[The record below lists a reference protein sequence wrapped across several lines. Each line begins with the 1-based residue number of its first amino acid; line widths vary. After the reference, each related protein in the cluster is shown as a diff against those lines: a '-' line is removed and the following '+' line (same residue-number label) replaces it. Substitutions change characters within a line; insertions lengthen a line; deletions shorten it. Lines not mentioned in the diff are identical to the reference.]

1 MMPRSRLLHF
11 SGLILGVLVWLA
23 NSGNPPNGLTGA
35 PFDGH
40 CNACHGGGNFNGSV
54 SVDGLPGSILPNT
67 VYPLTITLAPS
78 SGNPNRGGFQLV
90 VVDDNNINSGNL
102 ANANTQ
108 SGTEFSGGR
117 EYLEH
122 RNPKLFGGNPI
133 TWAFN
138 WTSPASAGG
147 NMVNFYFI
155 GNFCNGSGTD
165 GDVPIDNF
173 ISIPFGGGGP
183 AIDAEI
189 SGSTNVTCFG
199 GNNGSATVTATG
211 GTPPLSYTWSNGQT
225 QPTAINLSAG
235 TYTVTVSGGTTA
247 TATVV
252 ITQPANLNVSA
263 SVSGQISCNV
273 PAVNVT
279 ANVSGGTGPYNYAW
293 SNGDN
298 FNPASYTTA
307 GAGSVT
313 ITDDNGCTKIAN
325 FTVNGNT
332 AAPTASASASGTF
345 TCANPTMTLSGAGSA
360 TGANISYLWF
370 AGGGGAIMSGGTSL
384 SPTVSGCGTYTLQ
397 VRNATNGCT
406 STASVTPPCSIVLP
420 NLTATGNTL
429 TCAASN
435 VPISASSTT
444 PGVIYIWVGPGGFS
458 SNLPSPTVS
467 VAGTY
472 TVLAT
477 NPANGCTRSA
487 AVTVINGVV
496 PPGASAVGGTL
507 TCAAPSL
514 ALQGNSST
522 SGVTYNWTGP
532 GITTPNLQNPIVS
545 IPGTYTVV
553 VTNPATGC
561 TSSATAIVIQDIL
574 SPGATA
580 AGGALTCTAPTVTLS
595 GGSAAPGATFSWA
608 GPGGFSSNLQNPVV
622 SVAGTY
628 TLTATTPSNGCT
640 STATATVTA
649 NQQAPGATAV
659 GGTLTCATPSI
670 NLSGSSTAAT
680 VTYVWVGPNNFA
692 SNLQNPSV
700 TAAGTYTLTVLNTAN
715 GCTSTAT
722 AVVNTNTNAPGAA
735 AVGGTLTCAATTVVL
750 GGSSATS
757 GVSYAWTGPGSFTS
771 ALQNPTVSLA
781 GTYTL
786 TVRNPSNGCT
796 STATASV
803 VNNNTPPGAAAT
815 GGTLTCAATTVAL
828 SGNSPTSGAT
838 YAWTGPNNYASNLQ
852 NPVVSA
858 AGNYLL
864 TATNPANGCTSTATA
879 VVNTNT
885 TLPDLSVT
893 NGQLTCTNTSTQI
906 CVSSNTPGVSYEWT
920 GPNGF
925 FSAAPCP
932 LVNVIGTY
940 TAIVFNPA
948 NGCFSSS
955 EVQVG
960 SNTTSPVL
968 SIAAPDSLHCNAA
981 TVAINA
987 SNSSQGP
994 GFSFAW
1000 STANGSIQS
1009 GGTTAIPIVNAA
1021 GIYNLLITNTNNGCT
1036 ATGSAT
1042 VVQIAPLSATATAV
1056 AVSCNGGTNGSAM
1069 ATPTGGLAP
1078 FVYAWSNGATGAA
1091 LSNLAAGTYVLA
1103 WTDAKGCTA
1112 NATAVVAQPSA
1123 LQAAVTTTQQMVVGV
1138 NDGSATAVPTGGTP
1152 TYTYNWNTSQTTA
1165 TITGLAPGTYT
1176 VTIRDAN
1183 NCTAVQTANV
1193 NAVNCALSTT
1203 VSSANVSC
1211 QGAANG
1217 SAAVTVTGNSG
1228 AVTYAWSNSA
1238 STAAVS
1244 NLSPGTYTVTT
1255 TDALLCSQ
1263 VQNVAISEPPT
1274 LVANAM
1280 ATGQTVVGQNN
1291 GTASAAPTGG
1301 TPPYSYQWSNNQTTQ
1316 NISGLAPGGYT
1327 LSLTDFNGCTTVQT
1341 VSVSAL
1347 VCTLSAAVGT
1357 EAVSC
1362 SGGANGTATASI
1374 AGAIGTATYLW
1385 STGATG
1391 LAITGLVA
1399 GTYTV
1404 IATDASGCTSTATG
1418 TVNQP
1423 QPLQVTATVLNNVP
1437 CPLDPSGQV
1446 GITVAGGT
1454 APYLVPSPVGYPAG
1468 TYNLVVT
1475 DALGCTANASFSI
1488 VSTDTQA
1495 PSITCPPNAVACE
1508 NTTVFYTLPVVAD
1521 NCTPG
1526 TQLALLSG
1534 QPSGSQFNVGVTTQ
1548 VFRATDASGNTATCS
1563 FSVRVNLL
1571 PAITFVAAPD
1581 TNNIG
1586 KGTIQLTVSAG
1597 TPPYTFVWLKNG
1609 QFYSNEED
1617 LNNLGAGSYQV
1628 EVSDANGC
1636 KKMQAPIVISNIV
1649 GSHEPDWLAALKLF
1663 PNPASEVLY
1672 LEAGDLDIVAVRI
1685 LTTQGRLVQTLHPAN
1700 GFRDIPVGTLPAG
1713 MYYLQVRTK
1722 EGGQGLL
1729 KWVKGE

>member
-1 MMPRSRLLHF
+1 MMPRARLLHF

-40 CNACHGGGNFNGSV
+40 CNGCHGGGNFNGSV

-67 VYPLTITLAPS
+67 VYPLTITLTPS

-90 VVDDNNINSGNL
+90 VVDDNNANSGNL
-102 ANANTQ
+102 ANANAQ

-117 EYLEH
+117 EYLDH

-133 TWAFN
+133 SWAFN

-155 GNFCNGSGTD
+155 GNFCDGTGGTN

-183 AIDAEI
+183 AINAEI
-189 SGSTNVTCFG
+189 SSSTNVTCFG

-211 GTPPLSYTWSNGQT
+211 GTPPLSYLWNNGQT
-225 QPTAINLSAG
+225 QATAVNLSAG

-298 FNPASYTTA
+298 FNPASYTTT

-313 ITDDNGCTKIAN
+313 ITDDHGCTRTAN

-370 AGGGGAIMSGGTSL
+370 SGGGGTIVSGGTTL

-420 NLTATGNTL
+420 NLTATGNTI

-444 PGVIYIWVGPGGFS
+444 PGVSYSWVGPNGFTS
-458 SNLPSPTVS
+458 ALPSPSVS

-472 TVLAT
+472 TVTAT

-487 AVTVINGVV
+487 AVTVTNGVA

-507 TCAAPSL
+507 TCAAPL
-514 ALQGNSST
+514 LTLQGNSPT

-532 GITTPNLQNPIVS
+532 GITTPNLQNPVVS
-545 IPGTYTVV
+545 MPGTYTVV
-553 VTNPATGC
+553 VTNPSNGC
-561 TSSATAIVIQDIL
+561 TSSATAVVSQDIL

-580 AGGALTCTAPTVTLS
+580 VGGVLTCAAPTVTLS
-595 GGSAAPGATFSWA
+595 GGAATPGATFSWV
-608 GPGGFSSNLQNPVV
+608 GPNGFASNLQNPVV
-622 SVAGTY
+622 NAAGTY

-670 NLSGSSTAAT
+670 NLNGGSSAGT
-680 VTYVWVGPNNFA
+680 VTYTWIGPNGFA
-692 SNLQNPSV
+692 SNLPNPSV
-700 TAAGTYTLTVLNTAN
+700 TTAGTYTLTVLNTAN

-722 AVVNTNTNAPGAA
+722 AVVNTNTSAPTAA
-735 AVGGTLTCAATTVVL
+735 AVGGTLTCTTTTTAL
-750 GGSSATS
+750 GGSSTTP
-757 GVSYAWTGPGSFTS
+757 GVTYAWTGPGGFTS
-771 ALQNPTVSLA
+771 VLQNPTVSLA

-786 TVRNPSNGCT
+786 TVRNPANGCT
-796 STATASV
+796 ATATATV
-803 VNNNTPPGAAAT
+803 VNNNTPPGATAT
-815 GGTLTCAATTVAL
+815 GGTLTCAATTVTL
-828 SGNSPTSGAT
+828 SGNSPTAGAIYT
-838 YAWTGPNNYASNLQ
+838 WTGPNGYTSNLQ
-852 NPVVSA
+852 NPVVSV

-864 TATNPANGCTSTATA
+864 TATNPVNGCTTTATA
-879 VVNTNT
+879 VVT
-885 TLPDLSVT
+885 
-893 NGQLTCTNTSTQI
+893 
-906 CVSSNTPGVSYEWT
+906 
-920 GPNGF
+920 
-925 FSAAPCP
+925 
-932 LVNVIGTY
+932 
-940 TAIVFNPA
+940 
-948 NGCFSSS
+948 
-955 EVQVG
+955 
-960 SNTTSPVL
+960 
-968 SIAAPDSLHCNAA
+968 
-981 TVAINA
+981 
-987 SNSSQGP
+987 
-994 GFSFAW
+994 
-1000 STANGSIQS
+1000 
-1009 GGTTAIPIVNAA
+1009 
-1021 GIYNLLITNTNNGCT
+1021 
-1036 ATGSAT
+1036 
-1042 VVQIAPLSATATAV
+1042 
-1056 AVSCNGGTNGSAM
+1056 
-1069 ATPTGGLAP
+1069 
-1078 FVYAWSNGATGAA
+1078 
-1091 LSNLAAGTYVLA
+1091 
-1103 WTDAKGCTA
+1103 
-1112 NATAVVAQPSA
+1112 QPSA
-1123 LQAAVTTTQQMVVGV
+1123 LQVAVTTTQQVVVGA
-1138 NDGSATAVPTGGTP
+1138 NDGSATAVPSGGTP
-1152 TYTYNWNTSQTTA
+1152 AYTYIWSTNQTTA

-1203 VSSANVSC
+1203 ITSANVSC

-1217 SAAVTVTGNSG
+1217 SAAVNVSG
-1228 AVTYAWSNSA
+1228 ASGTVTYAWSNSA
-1238 STAAVS
+1238 TTAAVS

-1263 VQNVAISEPPT
+1263 VQNVAISEPPV

-1301 TPPYSYQWSNNQTTQ
+1301 TPPYSYLWSNNQTTSS
-1316 NISGLAPGGYT
+1316 ISGLAPGGYT
-1327 LSLTDFNGCTTVQT
+1327 LSLTDFNGCTIVQT

-1347 VCTLSAAVGT
+1347 VCALSAAVST

-1362 SGGANGTATASI
+1362 FGGTNGTATASI
-1374 AGAIGTATYLW
+1374 AGANGAATYLW
-1385 STGATG
+1385 STGATN

-1404 IATDASGCTSTATG
+1404 TAMDASGCSSTATG
-1418 TVNQP
+1418 MVNQP
-1423 QPLQVTATVLNNVP
+1423 QPLQATATVLNNVA

-1446 GITVAGGT
+1446 SITVIGGT
-1454 APYLVPSPVGYPAG
+1454 APYLVPGPVGYPAG

-1475 DALGCTANASFSI
+1475 DALGCTASAGFSI
-1488 VSTDTQA
+1488 VSTDTQP
-1495 PSITCPPNAVACE
+1495 PSISCPVSATACE
-1508 NTTVFYTLPVVAD
+1508 NSTVFYTLPMVSD
-1521 NCTPG
+1521 NCAPG
-1526 TQLALLSG
+1526 PQLALLSG

-1548 VFRATDASGNTATCS
+1548 VFRATDGSGNTATCS
-1563 FSVRVNLL
+1563 FLVTVNPL
-1571 PAITFVAAPD
+1571 PVVAFVAAPD

-1586 KGTIQLTVSAG
+1586 RGTIQLTVSSG
-1597 TPPYTFVWLKNG
+1597 VPPYTFVWQKNG

-1617 LNNLGAGSYQV
+1617 LSNLGAGTYQV
-1628 EVSDANGC
+1628 EVTDANGC
-1636 KKMQAPIVISNIV
+1636 KKLQAPIVISNIV
-1649 GSHEPDWLAALKLF
+1649 GAQEPDWLAALKLF

-1672 LEAGDLDIVAVRI
+1672 LEAGGLELVAVRI
-1685 LTTQGRLVQTLHPAN
+1685 LTTQGRLVQNILPTN
-1700 GFRDIPVGTLPAG
+1700 GLREIPVGNLPAG

-1729 KWVKGE
+1729 KWVKE